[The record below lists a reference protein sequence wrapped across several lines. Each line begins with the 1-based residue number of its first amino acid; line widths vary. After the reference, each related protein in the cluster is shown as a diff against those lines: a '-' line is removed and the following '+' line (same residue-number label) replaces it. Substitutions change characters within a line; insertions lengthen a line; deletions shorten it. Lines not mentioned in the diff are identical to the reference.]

1 MRYLLVPT
9 TNVERFYAAA
19 NAVEARLSDKEIM
32 GLGLVYGKPGLG
44 KSMALEA
51 YHTGQKRAGRVRT
64 VPVRAL
70 AHWSPSSML
79 ESLLRAVGQEPM
91 AYRRNV
97 MFDQLAEDL
106 TRHPAVLLVDEVDAI
121 AGHRLMIS
129 ILKDIHD
136 VTQSAVL
143 MVGEDR
149 VDGLLRRF
157 ESFYNRFNRS
167 ALVHLTHHTA
177 DDLRNVVQ
185 ERCEL
190 PVQDEVCEALY
201 KESGG
206 KSMRSVID
214 RIREIERWCA
224 TNGIKEFGFEEW
236 NRMTSRRVVREARP
250 LTHAVRELGNA

>member
-1 MRYLLVPT
+1 MRYTLVST
-9 TNVERFYAAA
+9 TNVERFFAAA
-19 NAVEARLSDKEIM
+19 NAVEARLSDREIM
-32 GLGLVYGKPGLG
+32 GLGLVYGRPGLG

-51 YHTGQKRAGRVRT
+51 YHAGQKRANRVRT
-64 VPVRAL
+64 VAVRAL
-70 AHWSPSSML
+70 AHWSVSSML
-79 ESLLRAVGQEPM
+79 ESLLRAAGYEPM
-91 AYRRNV
+91 IYRRNV

-106 TRHPAVLLVDEVDAI
+106 TRHPALLLVDEVDAI
-121 AGHRLMIS
+121 AGHRPMMS

-143 MVGEDR
+143 MIGEER

-157 ESFYNRFNRS
+157 ESFYNRFNSS

-177 DDLRNVVQ
+177 DDVRNIVQ
-185 ERCEL
+185 ARCEL

-214 RIREIERWCA
+214 RIREIEAWCA
-224 TNGIKEFGFEEW
+224 TNGIKEFGLKEW
-236 NRMTSRRVVREARP
+236 ARITSRRVVREAKP
-250 LTHAVRELGNA
+250 LTHAVREVGNA